1 MSVSEGL
8 PFAQMVLGDIGS
20 AKSGLR
26 SSEESRGG
34 LQVANIGLPVR
45 KMSSDSTSRVTDEKV
60 PCG

>member
-8 PFAQMVLGDIGS
+8 TFAQMVLGDIGS

-34 LQVANIGLPVR
+34 LPVR
-45 KMSSDSTSRVTDEKV
+45 KMSSDSTRRVTDEKV